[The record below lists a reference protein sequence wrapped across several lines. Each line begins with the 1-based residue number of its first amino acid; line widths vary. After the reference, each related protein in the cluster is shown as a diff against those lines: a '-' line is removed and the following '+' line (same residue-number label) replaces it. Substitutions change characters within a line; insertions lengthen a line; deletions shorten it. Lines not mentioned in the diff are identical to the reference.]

1 MEKEPENAE
10 KFQCELCDFECCK
23 KSNYDKH
30 ILTQKHKN
38 RTFSNN
44 LEQKNA
50 EKCQTFSCKNCNK
63 KAVVNEKLKS
73 DVPFVKE
80 IRDEPNGAAAR

>member
-1 MEKEPENAE
+1 MEKESENAE
-10 KFQCELCDFECCK
+10 KFHCELCDFECCK

-50 EKCQTFSCKNCNK
+50 GKCQTFSCKNCNHIMR
-63 KAVVNEKLKS
+63 
-73 DVPFVKE
+73 E
-80 IRDEPNGAAAR
+80 IVFGITKRNVIQIMKPIHPIII

>member
-1 MEKEPENAE
+1 MEKESENAE
-10 KFQCELCDFECCK
+10 KFHCELCDFECCK

-63 KAVVNEKLKS
+63 TYNARNSLWYHEKNVIQIMKPIQL
-73 DVPFVKE
+73 
-80 IRDEPNGAAAR
+80 III